1 MRASQSRLN
10 YLFFKALSLIML
22 LTLMLTTYMAIV
34 NYKHVVRL
42 HLVNYNHLLTVLEKS
57 YLKKIFNTNKIQLEV
72 LSAHLDLDAL
82 RSGESAINQ
91 YWPIVHRIKMPN
103 QHAIHYYDLNSN
115 TIESYPLQT
124 TIGYF
129 KPQHRPWADLLNKST
144 DEPSWVGIYEKV
156 DNSSVLIFGKKVI
169 DSTGT
174 ILGLL
179 LVDAPLE
186 SLHQTLRYSLGELN
200 ASLYLEHKPSQ
211 NLISIVNPNLLDANT
226 TLSPKNYFSL
236 AKTWN
241 GSLILHEL
249 PGSEW
254 QLGLYLP
261 PSHFTD
267 ILKSEMSKVLFPT
280 TAIALLAG
288 FGIMLLI
295 RIFKHEQTLISDRIQ
310 QIDGNEIERVSND
323 KKLYSWFVGKNLD
336 EIEALEKK
344 YHIHQKELRLDPL
357 TGVFNRRAFNQDL
370 EAIDMSSSDYTL
382 ILIDLDDFK
391 KINDNYGHQ
400 LGDLVLCRVVDT
412 LVSVLG
418 LENVYRIG
426 GDEFAAILMVDSEIV
441 PKLLDRLQKQVCKL
455 KWREKNCTVTLSIG
469 VTKGQRNYI
478 EAISLADAALYR
490 SKEKGRNCW
499 SY

>member
-1 MRASQSRLN
+1 
-10 YLFFKALSLIML
+10 
-22 LTLMLTTYMAIV
+22 
-34 NYKHVVRL
+34 
-42 HLVNYNHLLTVLEKS
+42 
-57 YLKKIFNTNKIQLEV
+57 
-72 LSAHLDLDAL
+72 
-82 RSGESAINQ
+82 
-91 YWPIVHRIKMPN
+91 
-103 QHAIHYYDLNSN
+103 
-115 TIESYPLQT
+115 
-124 TIGYF
+124 
-129 KPQHRPWADLLNKST
+129 
-144 DEPSWVGIYEKV
+144 
-156 DNSSVLIFGKKVI
+156 
-169 DSTGT
+169 
-174 ILGLL
+174 
-179 LVDAPLE
+179 
-186 SLHQTLRYSLGELN
+186 
-200 ASLYLEHKPSQ
+200 
-211 NLISIVNPNLLDANT
+211 
-226 TLSPKNYFSL
+226 
-236 AKTWN
+236 
-241 GSLILHEL
+241 
-249 PGSEW
+249 
-254 QLGLYLP
+254 
-261 PSHFTD
+261 
-267 ILKSEMSKVLFPT
+267 
-280 TAIALLAG
+280 
-288 FGIMLLI
+288 
-295 RIFKHEQTLISDRIQ
+295 
-310 QIDGNEIERVSND
+310 SND